1 MVDGYVII
9 NVGGEHAPGEPVS
22 LFVKA
27 DPKMNNFEIG
37 VIVEGNLGHLGG
49 KMLAIKR
56 PPVPQ
61 AKSNSKGANHGE
73 NAGWE
78 ALVPADK
85 ASLEWHISK
94 PRKVKN
100 TLGRMGVN
108 TDEMTKAI
116 KFERAFAIPE
126 DPKQH
131 EQREFFEVIHM
142 GRAIAD
148 AGNGVK
154 LEFILDKLTIEEGHQ
169 VGRHSHDKNVVFEI
183 YFYLED
189 SFEADIC
196 WYDERHE
203 SRRGM
208 RHVLALKM
216 LVSTNE

>member
-1 MVDGYVII
+1 MGDGHVII
-9 NVGGEHAPGEPVS
+9 KVGGEHALGEPVRLS
-22 LFVKA
+22 VNA
-27 DPKMNNFEIG
+27 NPKMTNFKIG
-37 VIVEGNLGHLGG
+37 VIVNGNLGHFSG
-49 KMLAIKR
+49 KTLTIKT
-56 PPVPQ
+56 PPVG
-61 AKSNSKGANHGE
+61 NSKKANHGE

-85 ASLEWHISK
+85 ASLEWRIRK
-94 PRKVKN
+94 PRKVKM

-131 EQREFFEVIHM
+131 ERREFFEVIHM

-169 VGRHSHDKNVVFEI
+169 VRRHSHDKNVVFEI